1 MRRREFLKMA
11 TVCGGG
17 AAALPSGFGFADRWA
32 WAADDAIEAGPIVFN
47 QLGYLPD
54 ARKLVTV
61 RTSLLSSLSSSPSSS
76 SSASSSIPSSSSSSS
91 LATFTVRAV
100 RDGSVVLKDKL
111 GAVRE
116 DAASGDRV
124 QVCDIS
130 SVRAAGTYFIE
141 IDGGA
146 GARKSAPFEIG
157 SDVYRRALWLTM
169 RSYYGQRCGCSVD
182 LGDGYAHP
190 PCHLD
195 AAFHASSGK
204 SGPFKNHGGWHDAG
218 DYGRYVVN
226 SGISTGTLLWAWEI
240 LNGAVRK
247 TRFEDSGVGRKDA
260 GFSGGDQMES
270 GLDVEFAGCRW
281 RSVAQADEREF
292 LRVHHAAG
300 RSHDKLC
307 DRDGSRSV

>member
-1 MRRREFLKMA
+1 M
-11 TVCGGG
+11 
-17 AAALPSGFGFADRWA
+17 
-32 WAADDAIEAGPIVFN
+32 
-47 QLGYLPD
+47 
-54 ARKLVTV
+54 
-61 RTSLLSSLSSSPSSS
+61 
-76 SSASSSIPSSSSSSS
+76 
-91 LATFTVRAV
+91 
-100 RDGSVVLKDKL
+100 VLKDKL

-204 SGPFKNHGGWHDAG
+204 SGPLQESWRMARRRRLWTVCSEFG
-218 DYGRYVVN
+218 DIDGN
-226 SGISTGTLLWAWEI
+226 TAL
-240 LNGAVRK
+240 
-247 TRFEDSGVGRKDA
+247 GVG
-260 GFSGGDQMES
+260 
-270 GLDVEFAGCRW
+270 DVEW
-281 RSVAQADEREF
+281 RCAENSI
-292 LRVHHAAG
+292 
-300 RSHDKLC
+300 
-307 DRDGSRSV
+307 